1 MCAVHRINA
10 QNYSVHPGE
19 GLASIQVSSSGFW
32 QDFENEGNYQV
43 KLVAV
48 IPVGLSDEVEIIL
61 MQVEDKYVGQ
71 DKARICVNRDRRRG
85 AVIGGRS

>member
-1 MCAVHRINA
+1 MHRIILYILGRA
-10 QNYSVHPGE
+10 W
-19 GLASIQVSSSGFW
+19 QVSKFHHPVFSKISRTK
-32 QDFENEGNYQV
+32 ENYQV

-48 IPVGLSDEVEIIL
+48 IPAGLSDEVEIIL

-85 AVIGGRS
+85 TVIAGCSEHFAK